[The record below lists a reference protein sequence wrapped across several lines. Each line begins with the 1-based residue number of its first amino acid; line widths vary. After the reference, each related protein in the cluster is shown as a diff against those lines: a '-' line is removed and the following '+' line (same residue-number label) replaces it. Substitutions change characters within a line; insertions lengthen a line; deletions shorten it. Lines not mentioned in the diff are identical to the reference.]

1 MLTSCLTVRLKVIF
15 LASSR
20 RRTVA
25 GSHSQSQSRMV
36 VRTSRSMWARGGG
49 EAGRVRRV
57 SVREWRHLW
66 GGPLVRSNERGPSS
80 VAMEDE

>member
-1 MLTSCLTVRLKVIF
+1 
-15 LASSR
+15 
-20 RRTVA
+20 
-25 GSHSQSQSRMV
+25 MV